1 MRNELKEAI
10 RRLHSDEY
18 KKLLDTEKRI
28 KKSKGN
34 GSLRRLVRHGKGL
47 GPSRRIT
54 LLSLVILVAFA
65 IYTLVAGIYYFNQ
78 FSIIKVDLNQTRSL
92 VDNELKRR
100 ANLLPNLLTISVE
113 YRAHEKLLYEYV
125 SEMRTHL
132 NGLEGSEAQA
142 PGVEGDALSK
152 LLSSLLAIAEEY
164 PELKATQSFEQ
175 LMADWTETE
184 NRVAEA
190 RVAYIDTIKKLNAM
204 CTTFPSN
211 LYAKFFGV
219 KKGDPFSFDD
229 PEAEPIRSMEFF
241 SAYVDGRTAELKDT
255 Q

>member
-18 KKLLDTEKRI
+18 KKLLDTEKKI

-34 GSLRRLVRHGKGL
+34 GSLRRLVRHGRGL

-54 LLSLVILVAFA
+54 LLTIVILVGVAV
-65 IYTLVAGIYYFNQ
+65 YTLVAGIYYFNQ
-78 FSIIKVDLNQTRSL
+78 FSIIKVDLNQTKSL

-132 NGLEGSEAQA
+132 NGLEAQA
-142 PGVEGDALSK
+142 PGANGDALSK

-190 RVAYIDTIKKLNAM
+190 RVAYIETIKKLNAM

-211 LYAKFFGV
+211 LYAKFFAV

-241 SAYVDGRTAELKDT
+241 SAYVVGRTAELKNT
-255 Q
+255 L